1 MPYSLIEM
9 YSHFGRNVVPSPAI
23 LKMKAA
29 RLSET
34 HANFYKQRNFT
45 SIKTIIFIVTI
56 MKT

>member
-1 MPYSLIEM
+1 M